1 MWSVFFSSWLLTSS
15 RAAAPKLQKRAQYKQ
30 RLWHLSPLYCKK
42 EVRFLGHVTH
52 VTEEIT
58 RFEASSQLA
67 FDLLSTACDT
77 LRSGF
82 RPGLQL
88 ARIME
93 CGPNWRYQCSSRHF
107 FSVICISAWFDIIPT
122 FFLYFFWEVARA
134 PFTYQCWNLPHGLAQ
149 CTTSGWEKCSIARH
163 HQAYL
168 MVCVKC
174 RYCANS
180 LFWERGVYKERE
192 RELERPCARLY
203 IYLL

>member
-1 MWSVFFSSWLLTSS
+1 MTWLSEKSHGIAWFYIRKRYKLRPQWTRVMVHGMYRRPSWNTARIDSGSRVIYAPVSVSDVLFNLCGVFSFLLGCWH
-15 RAAAPKLQKRAQYKQ
+15 RRGPRHLNCKRAQYKQ

-42 EVRFLGHVTH
+42 EVRFLQVGHVTH

-58 RFEASSQLA
+58 RFEESSQLA

-107 FSVICISAWFDIIPT
+107 FQWSVF
-122 FFLYFFWEVARA
+122 
-134 PFTYQCWNLPHGLAQ
+134 
-149 CTTSGWEKCSIARH
+149 
-163 HQAYL
+163 
-168 MVCVKC
+168 
-174 RYCANS
+174 
-180 LFWERGVYKERE
+180 
-192 RELERPCARLY
+192 RPDLT
-203 IYLL
+203 